1 MKQAPYVSA
10 MTGETKKYPWP
21 AILGG
26 IAILGSAFCFYL
38 TTIVVRLSA
47 AHVRIEPAYF
57 TFSRFL
63 HGFVVVLGMMK
74 GFYFLFACAASGILG
89 QYLITLGFRY
99 VTAVEGGII
108 SSSRILMAAFLGPFL
123 LTDPPLTISGWVGAL
138 LIFMANTFL
147 AIRKINQ

>member
-1 MKQAPYVSA
+1 MLSPGTVGLKLSNLWGLASGVSA
-10 MTGETKKYPWP
+10 SV
-21 AILGG
+21 AILYLNVSRQEHDINTVLFFLSGG
-26 IAILGSAFCFYL
+26 GALL
-38 TTIVVRLSA
+38 T
-47 AHVRIEPAYF
+47 
-57 TFSRFL
+57 FL
-63 HGFVVVLGMMK
+63 VFHNSIFVPNLK
-74 GFYFLFACAASGILG
+74 EFYFLFACAASGILG

-99 VTAVEGGII
+99 VTAVEGSII